1 MELLCED
8 CQAAISIPDERV
20 PLNATFRI
28 TCPRCKRKNTASTKR
43 CEVPAGSMHQE
54 PAPVS
59 PSEANAQTNENANAS
74 LLDPLERS
82 VGGQSI
88 AFLCVDQEE
97 TRTAIRSILEGKG
110 YVVDCPVTIEQAL
123 QYLRYNQY
131 HIVLLNDAFS
141 GTSSNPVAEY
151 LSTLNMNAR
160 RDMFVVLMGTRFK
173 TADDW
178 QAFVESVDLVF
189 HPADLLQL
197 AMILTRGLSDHERS
211 YKIFNE
217 CLVAAGKKI

>member
-20 PLNATFRI
+20 PLNTTFRI
-28 TCPRCKRKNTASTKR
+28 TCPRCKRKITASIKR
-43 CEVPAGSMHQE
+43 FAVTADNTGQE
-54 PAPVS
+54 PAPVG
-59 PSEANAQTNENANAS
+59 PSEANVQTNGNADAF
-74 LLDPLERS
+74 LTEPLERMAS
-82 VGGQSI
+82 GQST
-88 AFLCVDQEE
+88 ALLCVDQKE
-97 TRTAIRSILEGKG
+97 TRRHIKSMLEGLG
-110 YVVDCPVTIEQAL
+110 YVVDCPMTTDQAL

-131 HIVLLNDAFS
+131 HVILVDDVLR
-141 GTSSNPVAEY
+141 GTSPNPVAGY

-160 RDMFVVLMGTRFK
+160 RDMFVVLLGERFK

-178 QAFVESVDLVF
+178 QAFVDSVDLVF